1 MSTKMATPRFFGS
14 LEKKKEGK
22 NQEANL
28 LGKIYNLVQK
38 QQTDIE
44 ALKVETAGQIKELAQ
59 EMTSLQDELRRKNKS
74 ARGRLTVPSSA
85 SVSL

>member
-1 MSTKMATPRFFGS
+1 MSTKMATPCFFGS

-28 LGKIYNLVQK
+28 LRKNYNLVQK

-44 ALKVETAGQIKELAQ
+44 ALKVETAGQIKELTQ
-59 EMTSLQDELRRKNKS
+59 EMTSLWDEL
-74 ARGRLTVPSSA
+74 GRTNLLEVA
-85 SVSL
+85 